1 MAGIKTK
8 MTMDGAAQ
16 YRQEL
21 KQSQQSVKEMGSALR
36 LAEERY
42 KATGDSAQYM
52 QERSKALQGMIDQ
65 QKRSVDTARR
75 ALEQLRSQG
84 FDANSREVQEWQAK
98 LNNAQAD
105 LINLERQMGEVTGE
119 AGKMGDALDK
129 AGKTDLSALGKGL
142 GNVVKV
148 AAAAAAAVAA
158 LGVKTYSMVQEASA
172 WADDLATESLVSG
185 ISTDDL
191 QAWSY
196 AARMVDT
203 DVDVIEGAMTRMI
216 KSMGSSSKEVGAA
229 WKTLGVSV
237 KDVKGGLRDS
247 QTVFWE
253 AIDALG
259 RVEDE
264 TTRDALAMELFGKSA
279 KELNPLILAGKDAW
293 KNYTDEA
300 RKVGLVLTDTEL
312 TNLTKF
318 NDTWQR
324 MDATWETTKR
334 RAAAS
339 IAPAFEKITTA
350 ITNAADAVN
359 AYLQSEEG
367 QKTLSGIAENVSTI
381 FTSLAENAPSA
392 IQNIADIAAQVSS
405 ALSGTNDDA
414 NTVVSTLQGI
424 VGILVGSA
432 AVGAVGSF
440 AKGVGAI
447 GKLFGFGA
455 GGAGAAG
462 AAGGNG
468 IVGMIGEL
476 AASVGPVF
484 LLAATV
490 HTLGTTLDHWST
502 LQKFGWMD
510 ELKTLHAGVD
520 PNDLQAITDGIQG
533 AVDSVN
539 KNIEIRATIKP
550 KYAAGTRLLNSF
562 MPNSGNPLVDKLTE
576 DEFNTMTAWVESTL
590 GADLTNAKAKAQ
602 ELWQAA
608 YDAARGKGFS
618 PKKAEEEANSVM
630 ADNPL
635 TQTINDLEQT
645 KTDLLSALEQL
656 YKLGRSPT
664 EEELANIEA
673 LMTRAEELQGRLNVL
688 QDDTA
693 RAMED
698 AYTLVKAGFGTKED
712 VGMALAGIEYEN
724 QQAKETAKENYE
736 TVHAAN
742 VTKAAELMN
751 AGDEAGAAAIMEADA
766 RALEHYNQAVE
777 KADATKM
784 EKINN
789 VLRGTAKQSG
799 ATDADLE
806 NMQNMLGMFEQ
817 LAQIGFERDPETDL
831 PDITKMRGWLAQNM
845 TQLQQMFPESDIWEK
860 FFGWT
865 DLNDPAAVNQALENM
880 DAGSLHDI
888 WNKLM
893 QSFSEGLTGDES
905 TSPLL
910 TALQAMLNNGQLTE
924 EDFPNATGLLSTAA
938 KMKLI
943 FGDLSGLEGDVSK
956 YWYDLFNSD
965 KWKGV
970 GSQAEADATTSGE
983 NITSGLAKGIKN
995 KENQAVTAARG
1006 VAEKVRKEIS
1016 AALEIASPSKVMMR
1030 IGGFVTEGLAEGIE
1044 NRVDSVERA
1053 IGNVAGAVTNG
1064 AASAGRVTNTNYSDS
1079 STLYV
1084 GQMVMS
1090 NDQDADSLMT
1100 RMDAARRRRR
1110 RGVGA

>member
-1 MAGIKTK
+1 
-8 MTMDGAAQ
+8 MDGAAQ

-21 KQSQQSVKEMGSALR
+21 KQSQQSVRDMGSALR

-65 QKRSVDTARR
+65 QKRSVETARR
-75 ALEQLRSQG
+75 ALEQLKSQG

-105 LINLERQMGEVTGE
+105 LINLERQMGETTGA
-119 AGKMGDALDK
+119 AGKMGDALEK
-129 AGKTDLSALGKGL
+129 AGGMDMGKLASGLGK
-142 GNVVKV
+142 VAAV

-158 LGVKTYSMVQEASA
+158 MGVKTYGLVKEASD
-172 WADDLATESLVSG
+172 WADDLATESLTSG
-185 ISTDDL
+185 IGTGDL
-191 QAWSY
+191 QAWDY
-196 AARMVDT
+196 AARMIDT
-203 DVDVIEGAMTRMI
+203 DVSVIEGAMTRVI
-216 KSMGSSSKEVGAA
+216 KSMSSTSKDTAAA

-279 KELNPLILAGKDAW
+279 KDLTPLILAGKDAW

-359 AYLQSEEG
+359 KYLQSEQG
-367 QKTLSGIAENVSTI
+367 QKTLTEISESVSTI

-440 AKGVGAI
+440 AKGIGAI

-455 GGAGAAG
+455 GAGAAG

-468 IVGMIGEL
+468 IMGMVSEL
-476 AASVGPVF
+476 ASSVGPVA
-484 LLAATV
+484 LLAITV
-490 HTLGTTLDHWST
+490 NAIGSELDRWST
-502 LQKFGWMD
+502 IQKFGWMD
-510 ELKTLHAGVD
+510 ELQNLHALV
-520 PNDLQAITDGIQG
+520 NEEDLAAITSGIQG
-533 AVDSVN
+533 AIDSVN

-562 MPNSGNPLVDKLTE
+562 MPNSGNPLVDQLTE
-576 DEFNTMTAWVESTL
+576 QEFNTLTEWVNNTL
-590 GADLTNAKAKAQ
+590 GADLETAKAKAK
-602 ELWQAA
+602 EMWQAA
-608 YDAARGKGFS
+608 YDAAMGKGFT
-618 PKKAEEEANSVM
+618 PEEAEEEANSVM
-630 ADNPL
+630 ANNPL
-635 TQTINDLEQT
+635 QKTIDELEQT
-645 KTDLLSALEQL
+645 KTDLLSSLEQL

-673 LMTRAEELQGRLNVL
+673 LMTRAEELQTRLNVL

-724 QQAKETAKENYE
+724 QQAKETAKNTYD

-742 VTKAAELMN
+742 MAKAAELMN
-751 AGDEAGAAAIMEADA
+751 AGDEAGAAAIMDADA
-766 RALEHYNQAVE
+766 AALEHYNEAVE

-784 EKINN
+784 QKINEI
-789 VLRGTAKQSG
+789 LMGTAKQSG
-799 ATDADLE
+799 ATETDLQ
-806 NMQNMLGMFEQ
+806 NMQQMLGMFEQ
-817 LAQIGFERDPETDL
+817 LAQIGFEKDPETDM
-831 PDITKMRGWLAQNM
+831 PDITKMRGWLSQNM
-845 TQLQQMFPESDIWEK
+845 AQLQQMFPESDIWST

-865 DLNDPAAVNQALENM
+865 DLNDPNAVNQALENM
-880 DAGSLHDI
+880 DAGSLYDI

-893 QSFSEGLTGDES
+893 QSFSEDLTSDKS
-905 TSPLL
+905 SSPLL
-910 TALQAMLNNGQLTE
+910 TALQAMLNNGTITE
-924 EDFPNATGLLSTAA
+924 DDFTSATGLLSTAA

-956 YWYDLFNSD
+956 YWYNLFNSD

-970 GSQAEADATTSGE
+970 GSQAETDATTSGE
-983 NITSGLAKGIKN
+983 NVTTGLAKGIRNKKN
-995 KENQAVTAARG
+995 EAVKAARSVAQAV
-1006 VAEKVRKEIS
+1006 KDEINS
-1016 AALEIASPSKVMMR
+1016 ALEIASPSKVMMS
-1030 IGGFVTEGLAEGIE
+1030 IGGFITEGLAEGIE
-1044 NRVDSVERA
+1044 GRVSSVERA
-1053 IGNVAGAVTNG
+1053 VGNVAGAVMNG
-1064 AASAGRVTNTNYSDS
+1064 AAAAGRVTNTNISDS

-1084 GQMVMS
+1084 GQMVM
-1090 NDQDADSLMT
+1090 NNGQDADALLN
-1100 RMDAARRRRR
+1100 RMDATRRRRR